1 MQKRIK
7 LYDFSIG
14 NAVLVVLAYLCLL
27 CVLAGAGAG
36 ASNPLPFL
44 IAILLLVITFVAI
57 FWRFVGYALTLDAS
71 GAHKGKKT
79 LAKQGVHC
87 TVFYNT
93 RYREMTLRFE
103 NGGESLCV
111 QATKRNVAKAEA
123 WLCCKLE
130 IPQKPGRFGKG
141 GAA

>member
-1 MQKRIK
+1 MQKPIK
-7 LYDFSIG
+7 LYDFSVG
-14 NAVLVVLAYLCLL
+14 NAILVVLAYLCLL

-36 ASNPLPFL
+36 ANNPLPLL
-44 IAILLLVITFVAI
+44 IAIVLLVTTFVTI
-57 FWRFVGYALTLDAS
+57 FWRFVGSALTLDEQ

-79 LAKQGVHC
+79 LPRQGLCC

-111 QATKRNVAKAEA
+111 QATKRNIAKVEA
-123 WLCCKLE
+123 WLGEKLE
-130 IPQKPGRFGKG
+130 IPEKPKRFGK
-141 GAA
+141 

>member
-1 MQKRIK
+1 MQKPIK
-7 LYDFSIG
+7 LYDFSVG

-36 ASNPLPFL
+36 ADNPLPFL
-44 IAILLLVITFVAI
+44 IAIVLLVITFVAI
-57 FWRFVGYALTLDAS
+57 FWRFVGGALTLDES

-79 LAKQGVHC
+79 LPRREIRC

-93 RYREMTLRFE
+93 RFREMTLRLE
-103 NGGESLCV
+103 YGSESLCV

-123 WLCCKLE
+123 WLGEKLE
-130 IPQKPGRFGKG
+130 LPEKPKRFGK
-141 GAA
+141 